1 MTESPRILPAAS
13 QPPDRDLE
21 TSRLLQRGDAEGLR
35 RLLVDHGG
43 KVSGL
48 LRKEF
53 TKVLDL
59 QEIDDAV
66 SQASV
71 RAWRSSNRYDPERGT
86 LGAWLYVIAR
96 NCARRMLEAKRRHVT
111 LTFLDDL
118 DSTVSSVTAAAE
130 AAERE
135 QDVPELPQD
144 RFLLDV
150 RLCIDA
156 LPPQQRAVLLADLA
170 AGGSAPTDLLAETLK
185 TTRNSVYVSRN
196 SGRKA
201 LRAAMK
207 ELGHTFDY
215 ENAKAFEGWS

>member
-1 MTESPRILPAAS
+1 MLPAAS

-21 TSRLLQRGDAEGLR
+21 TTRLLQRGDAEGLR

-43 KVSGL
+43 KVLGL

-111 LTFLDDL
+111 LTLLDDL
-118 DSTVSSVTAAAE
+118 DSTASSIAAAPE
-130 AAERE
+130 AGERE
-135 QDVPELPQD
+135 PDVPRD
-144 RFLLDV
+144 RFLQDV
-150 RLCIDA
+150 KQCIDA

-196 SGRKA
+196 NGRKA